1 MYPSVDQ
8 CRVSAHCD
16 LFEGKTK
23 IKTTNEL
30 TIFRVLARLKYAIV
44 FERARAQGVIE
55 NKCRSIERKK
65 KQRKRQTDREG
76 EKKS

>member
-1 MYPSVDQ
+1 MCPSVDQ
-8 CRVSAHCD
+8 YRVSAHCD

-55 NKCRSIERKK
+55 NKCRSIEREKNERDR
-65 KQRKRQTDREG
+65 QREKES
-76 EKKS
+76 KKS